1 MNPND
6 NSTNIPVSDE
16 ITNIPVS
23 DEITPEMLAE
33 LSHGKGDD
41 NHE

>member
-1 MNPND
+1 MKPDEKNP
-6 NSTNIPVSDE
+6 SIPV
-16 ITNIPVS
+16 N

>member
-6 NSTNIPVSDE
+6 NS
-16 ITNIPVS
+16 TNIPVS

-41 NHE
+41 SHE